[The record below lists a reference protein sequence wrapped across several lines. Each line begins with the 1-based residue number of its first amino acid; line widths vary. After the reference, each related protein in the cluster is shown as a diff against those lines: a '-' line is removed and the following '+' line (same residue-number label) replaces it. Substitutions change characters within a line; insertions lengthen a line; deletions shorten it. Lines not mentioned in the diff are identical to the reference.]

1 MSNKVHCKTQNVY
14 KLSHMYKPVMII
26 LLICGYDL
34 NIKNGFLYSFIAKF
48 YCVSLVL
55 VVIYSSLECCPKD
68 LSQLWSLFE
77 YTASVMVIL
86 LFRSRTEKF
95 FKMLKDIDSYLRI
108 NKRRHIHSIYKI
120 IVLSIVTWSL
130 RISYTVMY
138 CCIYACYDNL
148 VLYVI
153 RQFSLIGLDFNRVWR
168 CIMFDAVRYRLKL
181 LRIRLE
187 EFPECNYYLYV
198 NNNKSIKENKLK
210 FCLFVYRHIADMVDV
225 ISPELHASL
234 FLSVAGS
241 APKLITNVYH
251 ILTAIEGRE
260 PVESLGYV
268 IMHVVQISLLL
279 FSPFLIVEHYS
290 VEVEKMRL
298 FLMHRLIDGNDP
310 TLKEDIETFIQYTHV
325 RTFKFRIWR
334 IIPINMS
341 LPLELINMCVTYVIV
356 VINFTHL
363 YG

>member
-1 MSNKVHCKTQNVY
+1 
-14 KLSHMYKPVMII
+14 
-26 LLICGYDL
+26 
-34 NIKNGFLYSFIAKF
+34 
-48 YCVSLVL
+48 
-55 VVIYSSLECCPKD
+55 
-68 LSQLWSLFE
+68 
-77 YTASVMVIL
+77 
-86 LFRSRTEKF
+86 
-95 FKMLKDIDSYLRI
+95 
-108 NKRRHIHSIYKI
+108 
-120 IVLSIVTWSL
+120 
-130 RISYTVMY
+130 
-138 CCIYACYDNL
+138 
-148 VLYVI
+148 
-153 RQFSLIGLDFNRVWR
+153 
-168 CIMFDAVRYRLKL
+168 MFDAVRYRLKV

-187 EFPECNYYLYV
+187 ESPECNYYLYV

-279 FSPFLIVEHYS
+279 FSPFLIVEYYS

-310 TLKEDIETFIQYTHV
+310 SLKEDIETFLQYTHV